1 MPFKLPYWLVKI
13 EERKTDFV
21 LNYMILNPIW
31 ALHEEGGQIGCL
43 CLAWIERF
51 FIFFFI
57 EKVKASSDIIAM
69 CDWLRSLKIV
79 TQKFCARSWSG
90 ASSLSCYPS
99 MKCIEMISRE
109 DLDIRTLASLT
120 MAICLA
126 NLLNSLYPIFIEI
139 LTISLINARAAN
151 P

>member
-1 MPFKLPYWLVKI
+1 MKI

-79 TQKFCARSWSG
+79 TQKFCARSG